1 MLGRV
6 SVLASLAAGALV
18 LAAPSPVSAFCG
30 FFVSGAEAK
39 LYNNAT
45 QVVLMR
51 EGQRTVLSMQNNY
64 QGPPQDFALVVP
76 VPVVLGPRDVRAL
89 DPGIFDRLDA
99 LTAPRVVEYWEGEP
113 TCPDP
118 AMYGRTARVPMIR
131 TGNASMVT
139 VEAEFTTAEYDIVIL
154 SATDSAA
161 LETWL
166 HDNHY
171 QVPDGAADAL
181 RPYVEAGTRFFVAH
195 VDTGRVRFE
204 DGRAV
209 LSPLRVTYDAPQ
221 LALPVRLGVLNSRG
235 TQDLV
240 VYVLAQGQ
248 RYEIANREGIY
259 APTNVEVRESAIPRF
274 AEFYEALFDR
284 AMQRHP
290 DAVMTEYAW
299 QASSCDP
306 CPSPPVSV
314 EDLNDLGGDMTAAA
328 HLERVGEPRVEVRV
342 RRMSGRGSSD
352 AGLREAVERRMSAL
366 RTCIAASGP
375 GVTYTLEAT
384 VHRGGLLEVPAA
396 ERDRPGTIRCIA
408 RRLQRAR
415 VDAPPLR
422 LDESRWEIEL
432 NIDREEVRRVWSAA
446 GFTLTRLRTRTRKE
460 GRIDDLVFRE
470 APAIVG
476 GRGVPDENGRLD
488 ASITAAPES
497 TFQSRFVVLHRTDA
511 RVSCVHPRH
520 GGWSGARAEYR
531 PRRPSPGARG
541 GSLESLLRTP
551 IPELGLAPASPRS
564 PPPAPRAGRRGGSA
578 PLGHATPIA
587 MLWARPSRERRRR
600 HRSWSGARTRG

>member
-1 MLGRV
+1 VHRRATWALLL
-6 SVLASLAAGALV
+6 SLTLAQASPAA
-18 LAAPSPVSAFCG
+18 AFCG
-30 FFVSGAEAK
+30 FYAGS
-39 LYNNAT
+39 AT
-45 QVVLMR
+45 GELTASASRVVLLR
-51 EGQRTVLSMQNNY
+51 DGTRTVLTMQNRY
-64 QGPPQDFALVVP
+64 EGPPEDFALVVP

-99 LTAPRVVEYWEGEP
+99 LTAPRVVEYWEREP

-118 AMYGRTARVPMIR
+118 RFAGMSARVPMIR
-131 TGNASMVT
+131 AGMASSVT

-171 QVPDGAADAL
+171 RVPEGAADAL
-181 RPYVEAGTRFFVAH
+181 RPYVEAGTRFFVAR
-195 VDTGRVRFE
+195 VDTRRVRFE

-209 LSPLRVTYDAPQ
+209 LSPLRVVYDAPE

-240 VYVLAQGQ
+240 VYVIAQGR
-248 RYEIANREGIY
+248 RYEIANREGIF
-259 APTNVEVRESAIPRF
+259 APTNVEVREIAIPRF

-284 AMQRHP
+284 AMERHP

-314 EDLNDLGGDMTAAA
+314 EDLNDLGGDMTSSART
-328 HLERVGEPRVEVRV
+328 ERLGEPEVAVRV
-342 RRMSGRGSSD
+342 RRRSGRGSSE
-352 AGLREAVERRMSAL
+352 AGLREAVERRLAAI

-375 GVTYTLEAT
+375 GVTYALEAT
-384 VHRGGLLEVPAA
+384 VHRGGLLELPAA

-422 LDESRWEIEL
+422 LDDSRWEIEL
-432 NIDREEVRRVWSAA
+432 AIDRAEVRRVWSAS
-446 GFTLTRLRTRTRKE
+446 GFTLTRLRTRTRKD

-476 GRGVPDENGRLD
+476 GRGMPDAQAHLD
-488 ASITAAPES
+488 PSITRAHES
-497 TFQSRFVVLHRTDA
+497 TFQSRFVVLHRSDT
-511 RVSCVHPRH
+511 RVSCAHPLH
-520 GGWSGARAEYR
+520 GGWSGASAEHR
-531 PRRPSPGARG
+531 RRRPSPGASD
-541 GSLESLLRTP
+541 GSVESLLRTP
-551 IPELGLAPASPRS
+551 IPELGLVPASM
-564 PPPAPRAGRRGGSA
+564 RAGRPQPHAGPPGRTV
-578 PLGHATPIA
+578 PRGHATPIA
-587 MLWARPSRERRRR
+587 MMWARRSRERRRR
-600 HRSWSGARTRG
+600 L